1 MLLMQWLH
9 FPTHNF
15 FPHGNS
21 PLHYS
26 IISLLTHRE
35 VKVAGYCLLS
45 WPLQMP
51 KNNLANILQSFPVQ
65 CICKTVSPFHQ
76 VILSTFIKCLYLIYI
91 LLVILRVNFEVM
103 HCSIHSTS
111 SINAGV
117 ERISNLGQCL
127 ASMHPKFI
135 KVALENE
142 FLRSS
147 VEGKTLLSVF
157 IVE

>member
-1 MLLMQWLH
+1 MIYIY
-9 FPTHNF
+9 F
-15 FPHGNS
+15 F
-21 PLHYS
+21 
-26 IISLLTHRE
+26 
-35 VKVAGYCLLS
+35 
-45 WPLQMP
+45 
-51 KNNLANILQSFPVQ
+51 
-65 CICKTVSPFHQ
+65 
-76 VILSTFIKCLYLIYI
+76 LSTFIKRLYLIYI

-135 KVALENE
+135 NVALENE

-147 VEGKTLLSVF
+147 VEGKTLLSLF

>member
-1 MLLMQWLH
+1 
-9 FPTHNF
+9 
-15 FPHGNS
+15 
-21 PLHYS
+21 
-26 IISLLTHRE
+26 
-35 VKVAGYCLLS
+35 
-45 WPLQMP
+45 
-51 KNNLANILQSFPVQ
+51 
-65 CICKTVSPFHQ
+65 
-76 VILSTFIKCLYLIYI
+76 
-91 LLVILRVNFEVM
+91 M

-142 FLRSS
+142 FLRGS

-157 IVE
+157 TVA